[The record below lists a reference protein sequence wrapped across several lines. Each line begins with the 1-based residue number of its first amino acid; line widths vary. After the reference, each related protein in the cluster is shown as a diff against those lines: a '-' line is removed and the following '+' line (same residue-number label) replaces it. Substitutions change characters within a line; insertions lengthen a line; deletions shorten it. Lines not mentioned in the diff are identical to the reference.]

1 MLEHRGDPRIRD
13 RLAVLP
19 ELPTSRRPWG
29 EEVFFRRKRPDPARD
44 NPRLIAN
51 RGAGTAEAVTR
62 PAEAEQL
69 IEWRRSAQR
78 VTRAWNAW
86 LAAAS
91 RDHDARY
98 RVFVAALADE
108 TRAAAKLERMI
119 GVVDAGH
126 RAAESHKTGL
136 GAR

>member
-1 MLEHRGDPRIRD
+1 MTGERFYPN
-13 RLAVLP
+13 
-19 ELPTSRRPWG
+19 SRPHDDLGG

-51 RGAGTAEAVTR
+51 RGAGTAEAVSR

-119 GVVDAGH
+119 GVVDAGD
-126 RAAESHKTGL
+126 RAATVESNKTGL